1 MAWRSVMI
9 QNPARLSL
17 SKGQLQLENDDGV
30 TSLPL
35 EDIGCIVLE
44 SSQITLSSAL
54 LGKCQDLGVCVVTCD
69 DTHMPNGILHPF
81 MPHSRQSKVA
91 QVQVNWSAAL
101 KKRIWQ
107 NIVKQKI
114 NTQAEVLEIFNEV
127 PSAAK
132 ALRAMSKLVASGD
145 PGNVEAQAAR
155 QYWVA
160 LFGASF
166 RRHQGDTVNG
176 ALNYGYAILR
186 ATLARSVT
194 AYGLLPAFGLHHDS
208 ELNAF
213 NLVDD
218 LIEPY
223 RPFVDRR
230 VKLLVLENRLS
241 TEERLTKEHRQV
253 LAELLKETCRFPDG
267 HQSLLNAADR
277 TAASLVSAIEKKDA
291 AKIEFPFMPDPLVT
305 GC

>member
-1 MAWRSVMI
+1 MI

-44 SSQITLSSAL
+44 SPQITLSSAL
-54 LGKCQDLGVCVVTCD
+54 LGKCQELGVCVVTCD
-69 DTHMPNGILHPF
+69 NKHMPNGILHPF

-91 QVQVNWSAAL
+91 QIQVSWSAPL
-101 KKRIWQ
+101 KKRLWQ
-107 NIVKQKI
+107 SIIKQKI
-114 NTQAEVLEIFNEV
+114 NAQAEVLEIFNEA
-127 PSAAK
+127 PSSAR
-132 ALRAMSKLVASGD
+132 ALRAMSRLVTSGD
-145 PGNVEAQAAR
+145 QGNIEAQAAR
-155 QYWVA
+155 QYWTA
-160 LFGASF
+160 LFGTSF
-166 RRHQGDTVNG
+166 RRHQGDSVNG

-186 ATLARSVT
+186 GTLARSVT

-230 VKLLVLENRLS
+230 VKILLLEKGLTAAEPLS
-241 TEERLTKEHRQV
+241 KEHRQA

-291 AKIEFPFMPDPLVT
+291 AKIEFPFMPDPLVASR
-305 GC
+305 C

>member
-1 MAWRSVMI
+1 MI

-44 SSQITLSSAL
+44 SPQITLSSAL
-54 LGKCQDLGVCVVTCD
+54 LGRCQDMGVCVVTCD
-69 DTHMPNGILHPF
+69 DTHMPNGVLHPF

-91 QVQVNWSAAL
+91 KIQVSWSAAL

-107 NIVKQKI
+107 NIIKQKI
-114 NTQAEVLEIFNEV
+114 NAQAEVLEIFNEA

-155 QYWVA
+155 QYWGA

-166 RRHQGDTVNG
+166 RRHQGDIVNG

-194 AYGLLPAFGLHHDS
+194 SYGLLPAFGVHHDS
-208 ELNAF
+208 DLNAF

-223 RPFVDRR
+223 RSFVDRR
-230 VKLLVLENRLS
+230 VKLLVLEKGLS
-241 TEERLTKEHRQV
+241 MEDRLTKEHRQA
-253 LAELLKETCRFPDG
+253 LAELLKETCRFSDG

-291 AKIEFPFMPDPLVT
+291 SKVEFPSMPDPLVASA
-305 GC
+305 C